1 MVASFS
7 LNLAMRFGK
16 HRFVSSIDSKVQS
29 RDEIVAHSQTNWQMA
44 PLETNNESVRLTV
57 SLPGLD

>member
-29 RDEIVAHSQTNWQMA
+29 RDEIVAHSQINWQMA
-44 PLETNNESVRLTV
+44 PLKTSNKAS
-57 SLPGLD
+57 G